1 MNKSKLLGLNNMR
14 KPHYTN
20 TTNPIDFPHLAWPFP
35 TPTHDMIQYNTVH
48 DDMEALDIR
57 ICHGYNRHDN
67 RGGVTIAYRKCSN
80 WRNTRMVEV
89 SLAYCSPKDSFN
101 KKIGVQLA
109 VDRFVNGNTVM
120 VPVRYGHD
128 DTIVGN
134 LLAMFYHDIIA

>member
-1 MNKSKLLGLNNMR
+1 MR

-20 TTNPIDFPHLAWPFP
+20 TTNPVNFPKDAWPFP
-35 TPTHDMIQYNTVH
+35 TKTQPYAMKTNTVQ
-48 DDMEALDIR
+48 DDMSDFDIR

-89 SLAYCSPKDSFN
+89 ALAYCSPKDSFN
-101 KKIGVQLA
+101 KKIGVELA
-109 VDRFVNGNTVM
+109 VERFVNGNTVM
-120 VPVRYGHD
+120 VPVRQGHD

>member
-1 MNKSKLLGLNNMR
+1 MR

-35 TPTHDMIQYNTVH
+35 TPITKRERPMIDVQTIQDMMIDH
-48 DDMEALDIR
+48 DIR

-67 RGGVTIAYRKCSN
+67 RGGVTVAYRKCSN

-101 KKIGVQLA
+101 KKIGVELA
-109 VDRFVNGNTVM
+109 VARFLDGYTVM
-120 VPVRYGHD
+120 VPVRHGHD

-134 LLAMFYHDIIA
+134 LLAMFYHDVIA

>member
-1 MNKSKLLGLNNMR
+1 MR
-14 KPHYTN
+14 KLHYTN
-20 TTNPIDFPHLAWPFP
+20 TDNPIDFPQLAWPFP
-35 TPTHDMIQYNTVH
+35 TKTTPYAMKTHTVQ
-48 DDMEALDIR
+48 DDMTDFDIR

-101 KKIGVQLA
+101 KKIGAELA
-109 VDRFVNGNTVM
+109 VDRFINGNTVM

-134 LLAMFYHDIIA
+134 LLAMFYHDVIAWCTPLWWNW

>member
-1 MNKSKLLGLNNMR
+1 MII
-14 KPHYTN
+14 YQTN
-20 TTNPIDFPHLAWPFP
+20 TTNKIDFPKAQQAWPFP
-35 TPTHDMIQYNTVH
+35 INPTPMYTNTYL
-48 DDMEALDIR
+48 DDIEDLDLR

-89 SLAYCSPKDSFN
+89 ALAYCSPKDSFN
-101 KKIGVQLA
+101 KKIGAELA

-134 LLAMFYHDIIA
+134 LLCMFYHDVIA